1 MGLVRAATISAAI
14 PAQISGLRMAH
25 GADQHEQ
32 AEVHLLPRRGH
43 AQPRALPDTDGG
55 ARATPPSFPPP
66 GTQWADLVAEQR
78 VGRADVEDVEI

>member
-1 MGLVRAATISAAI
+1 MGLVRAATTSAAAS
-14 PAQISGLRMAH
+14 AQISGLRMAH
-25 GADQHEQ
+25 GPDQHVQ

-43 AQPRALPDTDGG
+43 VQPRALPDFDGG

-78 VGRADVEDVEI
+78 IGGPDVVDVEI